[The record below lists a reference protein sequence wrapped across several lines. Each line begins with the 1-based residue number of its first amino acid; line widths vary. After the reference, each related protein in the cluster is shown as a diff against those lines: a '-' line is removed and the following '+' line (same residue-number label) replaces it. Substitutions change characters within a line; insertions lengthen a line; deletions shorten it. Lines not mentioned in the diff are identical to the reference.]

1 MTDFSIKQ
9 NDTAPAIKVKI
20 VDASGDK
27 INFDNV
33 NSVLFS
39 MYSVRNDENVVD
51 EKSASVFDDSESIVI
66 YSWDEND
73 TETVGHHK
81 AEFEVEYKSGSTE
94 TFPNSDNIDIYI
106 EEELS

>member
-9 NDTAPAIKVKI
+9 NDTAPAIKVRI
-20 VDASGDK
+20 LDASGGE

-33 NSVLFS
+33 ANISFS
-39 MYSVRNDENVVD
+39 MYSVRNDENVI
-51 EKSASVFDDSESIVI
+51 EGKNASIFDDDESIVI
-66 YSWDEND
+66 YSWGGDD
-73 TETVGHHK
+73 TSTVGHHK
-81 AEFEVEYKSGSTE
+81 AEFEVEYKSGDVE